1 MDLPVVVG
9 EVVSGSAIAL
19 ATGAVTGGTA
29 WVSTK
34 VRELLRRGTRDEQD
48 AVIAVLDDQEATPEE
63 RAERLAPLIQAH
75 FDAHPDA
82 IREFMALTMTGTTVY
97 NQQNT
102 GNGVFIGGDHHGNLT
117 INHGGEPRV

>member
-9 EVVSGSAIAL
+9 DVVTGSAIVL

-29 WVSTK
+29 WVGAK

-48 AVIAVLDDQEATPEE
+48 AVIAALDDHEATPEE
-63 RAERLAPLIQAH
+63 RAERVAPLIQAH
-75 FDAHPDA
+75 FDAYPAA
-82 IREFMALTMTGTTVY
+82 IREFLALTMTGPTVY

-117 INHGGEPRV
+117 INQGREPHV